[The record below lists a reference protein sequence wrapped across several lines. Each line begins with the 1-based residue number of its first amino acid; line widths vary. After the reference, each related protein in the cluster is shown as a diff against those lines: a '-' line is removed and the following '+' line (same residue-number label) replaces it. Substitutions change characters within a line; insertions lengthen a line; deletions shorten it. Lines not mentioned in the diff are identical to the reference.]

1 LEVPALLADPVA
13 AIAAYYRGL
22 LGSAS
27 GAAEVLGRL
36 RALVTGA
43 AVAPAPGTGTQAD
56 PWRLDLAGGVAL
68 QVWHDGDVLVAGLA
82 GSLATPVLGE
92 YQVSAAL
99 GVTLV

>member
-1 LEVPALLADPVA
+1 DVLGSSSPSAALSSAASVVEGALADVINALGPAGALLNQLLGLQPPAGVTPLDVPALLADPVA

-43 AVAPAPGTGTQAD
+43 AVAPAPGTG
-56 PWRLDLAGGVAL
+56 
-68 QVWHDGDVLVAGLA
+68 
-82 GSLATPVLGE
+82 
-92 YQVSAAL
+92 
-99 GVTLV
+99 